1 MGSDRGERLV
11 VALVCA
17 LAASPLCCAQELPG
31 DLLGVT
37 ASEIGDYCKCS
48 VAGCGCNV
56 EFKDLAAYP

>member
-1 MGSDRGERLV
+1 MWSDRGKRLV
-11 VALVCA
+11 VALVFA

-37 ASEIGDYCKCS
+37 ESEIGGYCQCS
-48 VAGCGCNV
+48 VPGCECNV